1 MEEVTSDFR
10 NEKKTASFPKPSVV
24 SMKSNNS
31 MKKPPDLRNEKKTAS
46 PESSFV
52 SMKSNNSMIKPP
64 DLSMDKANL
73 LQLRPRCE
81 QQVLADP
88 VSIICVKRFCRK
100 CNRFGEKSSHSED
113 FSCPQCRKRFKTR
126 PVLQPYR
133 ITAEPGSAQCSVKS
147 DTVNPQQDSHQPL
160 DDVLHRVKNQHKNR
174 MKIKY
179 ESFFEGIKLQENQTI
194 LNRIYTQLYIIDGE
208 SEGVNEEHEVL
219 HMEKNNKT
227 KDTQIFCNDIF
238 KLLPESGRE
247 EKTDQIKSV
256 LTKGIAGIGKTVSV
270 QKFIL
275 DWAEKEANQDVD
287 FMFVLPFRE
296 LNLIQYNQYSLHKLL
311 LDFHPE
317 LQDLDAKIYDEC
329 KVVFIFDG
337 LDESR
342 LTLNFAGRK
351 KISDVTETSSL
362 GVLMSNLFRGDLLP
376 SAQIWI
382 TSRPAAANQIPSK
395 YINRVTEIQG
405 FNDPQKEEYFRKRI
419 SDEVQARRI
428 ISHIKG
434 VKSLHIMCHIPVF
447 CWISSTVLQNILE
460 RDAEIPKTLTEMYIH
475 FLLIQMNIKNQKY
488 EEKDEKDPEALLQ
501 SNREVL
507 VKLAELAFR
516 QLMKGNVMFYEEDLK
531 ECGIDLTEAS
541 VYSGICTEIFKE
553 EPLIFQRR
561 VYCFVHLS
569 FQEFFAACFVF
580 FSYLKKDSD
589 VMKMFL
595 RGKYKTGCKRVPL
608 DVFLKGAVNKASKNK
623 NRNLDLFLRF
633 LLGISLESNQ
643 RLLWGLLLT
652 NIEESSK
659 SLEKVIQN
667 LKCVQKHNLSPE
679 RWINLSQCL
688 LEMKDDSVSEEILT
702 FLQSYTNKNLS
713 LGQCSTLANMIQ
725 LSEKWLDELDITK
738 FKIRSV
744 DCRERLIP
752 AVWNCRKAIFWSCQF
767 TSRCCEVFRSA
778 LQSFNSSLRELDL
791 SDNDLQDSGV
801 KLISDGLKSSNC
813 QLEILRL
820 SGCMVTD
827 EGCSYLASALTSNP
841 SHLRELDLSF
851 NHLEDLGYKLLS
863 DRLNDPNCAL
873 RTLNVDHGGT
883 IRITPGPRKYA
894 CYLTLDPNT
903 AHTYLK
909 LSENNRMVKYVRE
922 EQEYPYNPERL
933 DFKPQVLCRE
943 SLTGR
948 CYWEA
953 KWSGEADISVA
964 YKGIDGKRE
973 SDSEF
978 GHNAESWSLQCSDG
992 RFVAWHNN
1000 KRNKID
1006 VCLNSI
1012 DRVGVYLDCLAGT
1025 LSFYSVSDTQ
1035 TLTHLHTFNTTF
1047 TEPLYA
1053 GIGLYHLT
1061 SVSLL

>member
-1 MEEVTSDFR
+1 MIQPRFKMEEETFDFR
-10 NEKKTASFPKPSVV
+10 NEKKTAS
-24 SMKSNNS
+24 
-31 MKKPPDLRNEKKTAS
+31 S
-46 PESSFV
+46 PEPSFV
-52 SMKSNNSMIKPP
+52 SMKSNNSMIRPLVFSDAKVTS
-64 DLSMDKANL
+64 DHSMEKANL
-73 LQLRPRCE
+73 LPFKCPLCE
-81 QQVLADP
+81 QQVLTDP
-88 VSIICVKRFCRK
+88 VSITCGHSFCRQ
-100 CNRFGEKSSHSED
+100 CINRFWEKSSHSED
-113 FSCPQCRKRFKTR
+113 FSCPKCRKRFKTR
-126 PVLQPYR
+126 PVLQPYK
-133 ITAEPGSAQCSVKS
+133 ITAEPGSAQCSVKVCLPD
-147 DTVNPQQDSHQPL
+147 DTVDPQQDSHQPL
-160 DDVLHRVKNQHKNR
+160 DNVLHRVKNQHKNS

-179 ESFFEGIKLQENQTI
+179 ESLFEGIKLQGNQTL

-219 HMEKNNKT
+219 QMEKNNKT
-227 KDTQIFCNDIF
+227 QDTQIFCNDIF
-238 KLLPESGRE
+238 KLLTESGRE
-247 EKTDQIKSV
+247 EKTDKIKSV

-296 LNLIQYNQYSLHKLL
+296 LNLIQDDQYSLHKLL

-329 KVVFIFDG
+329 KIVFIFDG

-362 GVLMSNLFRGDLLP
+362 GVLISNLFRGDLLP

-428 ISHIKG
+428 ISHIRG
-434 VKSLHIMCHIPVF
+434 AKSLHIMCHIPVF

-460 RDAEIPKTLTEMYIH
+460 RDHGAEIPKTLTEMYIH

-488 EEKDEKDPEALLQ
+488 EEKDEKDPEVLLQ
-501 SNREVL
+501 LNKEVL
-507 VKLAELAFR
+507 VKLAELAFG

-531 ECGIDLTEAS
+531 ECRIDLTEAS

-553 EPLIFQRR
+553 EPVIFQRR

-580 FSYLKKDSD
+580 FSYLKKDSE

-595 RGKYKTGCKRVPL
+595 RGKYKTRCKNVPL
-608 DVFLKGAVNKASKNK
+608 DVFLNGAVNKASNSKNGH
-623 NRNLDLFLRF
+623 LDLFLRF

-643 RLLWGLLLT
+643 RLLRGLLT
-652 NIEESSK
+652 RMEKSSK

-667 LKCVQKHNLSPE
+667 LKHVKKKNVSPE

-688 LEMKDDSVSEEILT
+688 LEMKDDSVSEEILS
-702 FLQSYTNKNLS
+702 FLQSSVNKNLS
-713 LGQCSTLANMIQ
+713 LAQCSTLANMIQ
-725 LSEKWLDELDITK
+725 LSEKGLDELDLTK

-744 DCRERLIP
+744 DGRERLIP
-752 AVWNCRKAIFWSCQF
+752 AVWNCRKAIFRSCQF
-767 TSRCCEVFRSA
+767 SIRCCEDFRSA

-801 KLISDGLKSSNC
+801 RLISDGLKSSNC

-827 EGCSYLASALTSNP
+827 EGCLYLASALTSNP
-841 SHLRELDLSF
+841 SHLRELDLSY
-851 NHLEDLGYKLLS
+851 NHLEDLGHKLLF
-863 DRLNDPNCAL
+863 DRLNDPNCK
-873 RTLNVDHGGT
+873 LNVNHGGK
-883 IRITPGPRKYA
+883 IRITPGLRKYA

-903 AHTYLK
+903 AHTYLI

-922 EQEYPYNPERL
+922 EQDYPYNPERF
-933 DFKPQVLCRE
+933 DSKPQVLCRE

-964 YKGIDGKRE
+964 YKGINRKGE

-978 GHNAESWSLQCSDG
+978 GHNAESWSLQCSDD
-992 RFVAWHNN
+992 RFVVWHNN
-1000 KRNKID
+1000 EKNAIPVRS
-1006 VCLNSI
+1006 NSI
-1012 DRVGVYLDCLAGT
+1012 DRVGVHLDWPAGI
-1025 LSFYSVSDTQ
+1025 LSFYGISDTQ
-1035 TLTHLHTFNTTF
+1035 TLTHFHTFNTTF